1 MSYGI
6 MPYMVSIDSIKGL
19 FGVSDEKSKKMLVEK
34 LTPKAIKLEKSFDE
48 PALDVLISFL
58 DGEIKYP
65 HLGYIYW
72 YLIEA
77 MMPYISGNFMDNGN
91 WYPASLDELYKLDS
105 LNCTIDIEDLPYPD
119 DFPSLYF
126 CKKQNLSTLH
136 SEAKKHISDADQ
148 QAEFIDW
155 IEACTNNN
163 KDLILFYY

>member
-1 MSYGI
+1 

-19 FGVSDEKSKKMLVEK
+19 FGISDEELEKMLLKK
-34 LTPKAIKLEKSFDE
+34 LTPKAIKLEKSFEE
-48 PALDVLISFL
+48 PAPEVLMSFL
-58 DGEIKYP
+58 DGVIVYP

-77 MMPYISGNFMDNGN
+77 MIPYISGKFMNNGN
-91 WYPASLDELYKLDS
+91 WYPASLDEFYELTSLD
-105 LNCTIDIEDLPYPD
+105 CTIDIEGLPYPD
-119 DFPSLYF
+119 DFPSLFF
-126 CKKQNLSTLH
+126 CKNQNLSTLR
-136 SEAKKHISDADQ
+136 SEVKQYISDADQ